1 MNRLRSLVAGG
12 AFTAALTA
20 VVYTAGAAAGL
31 YPRPAL
37 ILVAAGVVAAAL
49 AGVLARAPFES
60 VPFRTGAL
68 AAGASAYALDFLRA
82 GAIGGLVV
90 IAVVAAVVVAVI
102 GPPLGRLVV
111 RPIPGWLAVVGLI
124 ALAAVLVRIV
134 VGGGELGHDEAAYA
148 LKARAWLEG
157 TPDTGWELHRGI
169 GQSVLAL
176 AVLPL
181 SESALGLRLLSVV
194 LSVGTVVAVWALG
207 RTMRSDRVGIF
218 AAAMFAVAPSFL
230 RRGAEFLSD
239 LPSTGL
245 LLIVTML
252 LWKWLTSEPA
262 SDRYLFIAV
271 AVAAAAFYIR
281 YQSVLSLALLTVAL
295 LVVGW
300 GRIQERGEAVATAA
314 GLGLV
319 LLLPHFVWA
328 TLRTGRPWGVIT
340 FTAEAG
346 RRAYLGEGIVDYIRD
361 LPDLLAGQ
369 LGAVALLV
377 AVGWFVWRTLGHD
390 DRRPALF
397 LAIPSLGQF
406 LALGLIS
413 HGEPRFVFFP
423 VALMMVAAALAVDD
437 VHARMPDWAY
447 RAGTFTVAVAVIA
460 SLGLHGARFDSYAES
475 RGAEFATL
483 EEAAA
488 VIASESERQCGVI
501 TGMRPQMTW
510 LSGCH
515 TALYDL
521 EEVQIRLGPEF
532 DRFLLLSEGGPREPD
547 EELEAAY
554 VALASGE
561 PVRIDGEGSIGD
573 VEIWRLRD

>member
-1 MNRLRSLVAGG
+1 TSRSRPEALPFRVGAIAAG
-12 AFTAALTA
+12 TAALLL
-20 VVYTAGAAAGL
+20 G
-31 YPRPAL
+31 
-37 ILVAAGVVAAAL
+37 VASG
-49 AGVLARAPFES
+49 GRF
-60 VPFRTGAL
+60 GAL
-68 AAGASAYALDFLRA
+68 AVTAAAAS
-82 GAIGGLVV
+82 
-90 IAVVAAVVVAVI
+90 IAVAVV
-102 GPPLGRLVV
+102 GPALGRLVDTPV
-111 RPIPGWLAVVGLI
+111 PKWLAVVGL
-124 ALAAVLVRIV
+124 AAVALVLARV
-134 VGGGELGHDEAAYA
+134 VIGGGELGHDEAAYA
-148 LKARAWLEG
+148 LKARAWLRG
-157 TPDTGWELHRGI
+157 TPDTGWDLHRGI
-169 GQSVLAL
+169 GQSVIAL
-176 AVLPL
+176 AVLAVR
-181 SESALGLRLLSVV
+181 ESASALRLVSVV
-194 LSVGTVVAVWALG
+194 LSIGTVVAVWALG

-252 LWKWLTSEPA
+252 LWKWLTSESA

-423 VALMMVAAALAVDD
+423 VALMMVAAALAVDV
-437 VHARMPDWAY
+437 VHARMPDWAC

-561 PVRIDGEGSIGD
+561 PVR
-573 VEIWRLRD
+573 